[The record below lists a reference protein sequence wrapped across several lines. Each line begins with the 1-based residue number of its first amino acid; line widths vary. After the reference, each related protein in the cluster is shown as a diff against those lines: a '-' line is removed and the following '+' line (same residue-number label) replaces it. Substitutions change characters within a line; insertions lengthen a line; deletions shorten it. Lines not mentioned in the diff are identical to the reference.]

1 MFVVCGAYFASTES
15 AFTAMS
21 KIKIKS
27 KAEDGN
33 RRAKNAMFISNNFDR
48 ALATILI
55 GNNVARTAAASVATI
70 IAAHEFS
77 HITNYTLWTT
87 VVTTLIFFFFSEM
100 IPKAFANDRSDS
112 TALFFSGSMKTLMK
126 LLRPVS
132 ALFTWISA
140 KVTKLFSG
148 EQQPSITEDELI
160 DIIDTAEE
168 EGVVDEERS
177 EMLRSAINFSGT
189 AVVDV
194 MTMSDDIEAIDIHS
208 TIPEMLAFIRE
219 AHHNRIPVYD
229 GDLDHIVG
237 IMKVRNFLQAY
248 YHNHDIDI
256 RSLLKEPYYARP
268 EDMVSDLFD
277 AMRGAQHYLAVVR
290 DDEGHT
296 LGIATIEDFLEE
308 LVGEIWDEDDVVDES
323 FLKLGGN
330 RFSVDPQIQLDDV
343 LQRIGLE
350 DVPQDSRTVG
360 AWALE
365 KFGHLP
371 EEEESFSLPF
381 SDCML
386 TVTADEVSE
395 THITRLILKLDESA
409 AGGWA
414 AGPGWKN
421 RKRRRPRRVP
431 SPPAGPASAHRYR
444 RCPP

>member
-1 MFVVCGAYFASTES
+1 MSSDSIPLLVIFLLFVVCGAYFSGTES
-15 AFTAMS
+15 AFTAMN

-33 RRAKNAMFISNNFDR
+33 RRAKNAMFITNNFDR

-77 HITNYTLWTT
+77 HITNHTLWTT

-112 TALFFSGSMKTLMK
+112 TAMVFSGSMKMVMK
-126 LLRPVS
+126 ILRPF
-132 ALFTWISA
+132 AAFFTWISHS
-140 KVTKLFSG
+140 VTRLFAG

-194 MTMSDDIEAIDIHS
+194 MTMPDDIEAIEIHS
-208 TIPEMLAFIRE
+208 TIPEMLDFIRQSR
-219 AHHNRIPVYD
+219 HSRIPVYD
-229 GDLDHIVG
+229 GNIDHIVG
-237 IMKVRNFLQAY
+237 ILKVRNFLQAY

-256 RSLLKEPYYARP
+256 RSLLKEPHYAQT
-268 EDMVSDLFD
+268 EDLVGDLFD
-277 AMRGAQHYLAVVR
+277 AMRGTQHYLAVIR
-290 DDEGHT
+290 DEDGHT

-308 LVGEIWDEDDVVDES
+308 LVGEIWDEDDVVDET

-343 LQRIGLE
+343 LQRIGLA
-350 DVPQDSRTVG
+350 DVPQDSRSVG

-365 KFGHLP
+365 RFGHLP
-371 EEEESFSLPF
+371 EENESFSLPF

-395 THITRLILKLDESA
+395 TNIKRLLLKLDESTT
-409 AGGWA
+409 GG
-414 AGPGWKN
+414 N
-421 RKRRRPRRVP
+421 R
-431 SPPAGPASAHRYR
+431 A
-444 RCPP
+444 

>member
-1 MFVVCGAYFASTES
+1 MSSDSIPLLVVFLMFVVCGAYFAGTES
-15 AFTAMS
+15 AFTAMN

-33 RRAKNAMFISNNFDR
+33 RRAKSALFIANNFDR
-48 ALATILI
+48 ALASILI

-70 IAAHEFS
+70 IAAREFS

-112 TALFFSGSMKTLMK
+112 TALFFAGSMKAVMK
-126 LLRPVS
+126 LLRPF
-132 ALFTWISA
+132 AAFFTWISHS
-140 KVTKLFSG
+140 VTRLFAG

-194 MTMSDDIEAIDIHS
+194 MTMPDDIQAIDIR
-208 TIPEMLAFIRE
+208 TPVDEMLNFIRE
-219 AHHNRIPVYD
+219 VHHSRIPVYD

-248 YHNHDIDI
+248 YHNHNVDI
-256 RSLLKEPYYARP
+256 RSLLKEPYYALAD
-268 EDMVSDLFD
+268 DMVSDLFD
-277 AMRGAQHYLAVVR
+277 TMRGTQHYIAVIR
-290 DDEGHT
+290 DEEGHT

-308 LVGEIWDEDDVVDES
+308 LVGEIWDEDDVVDET

-330 RFSVDPQIQLDDV
+330 RFSVDPQNPLDEV
-343 LQRIGLE
+343 LTRIGLE
-350 DVPQDSRTVG
+350 DIPKDNRTVG

-365 KFGHLP
+365 RFGHLP
-371 EEEESFSLPF
+371 EEEESIFLPF
-381 SDCML
+381 SDYML
-386 TVTADEVSE
+386 TITADEVSE
-395 THITRLILKLDESA
+395 THIKRLILKLDENA
-409 AGGWA
+409 TGGDRA
-414 AGPGWKN
+414 
-421 RKRRRPRRVP
+421 
-431 SPPAGPASAHRYR
+431 
-444 RCPP
+444 

>member
-1 MFVVCGAYFASTES
+1 MSSDSIPLLVVFLMFVVCGGYFSGTES
-15 AFTAMS
+15 AFTAMN

-70 IAAHEFS
+70 IAAREFS
-77 HITNYTLWTT
+77 HITNHTLWTT
-87 VVTTLIFFFFSEM
+87 VITTLIFFFFSEM

-112 TALFFSGSMKTLMK
+112 TAMLFSGSMKMIMK
-126 LLRPVS
+126 ILRPFAAV
-132 ALFTWISA
+132 FTWISHR
-140 KVTKLFSG
+140 VTRLFAG

-194 MTMSDDIEAIDIHS
+194 MTMPDDIEAIEIHS
-208 TIPEMLAFIRE
+208 TIPEMLGFIRE
-219 AHHNRIPVYD
+219 YRHNRIPVYD
-229 GDLDHIVG
+229 GDIDHIVG
-237 IMKVRNFLQAY
+237 ILKVRNFLQAY
-248 YHNHDIDI
+248 YHNHDVDI
-256 RSLLKEPYYARP
+256 RSLLKEPYYAHT
-268 EDMVSDLFD
+268 EDLVGDLFD
-277 AMRGAQHYLAVVR
+277 DMRGAQHYLAVIR
-290 DDEGHT
+290 DEDGHT

-308 LVGEIWDEDDVVDES
+308 LVGEIWDEDDVVDET

-330 RFSVDPQIQLDDV
+330 RFSVDPQIPLDDV

-350 DVPQDSRTVG
+350 DVPQDNRSVG

-365 KFGHLP
+365 RFGHLP
-371 EEEESFSLPF
+371 EEEESISLPF

-395 THITRLILKLDESA
+395 THIKRLILKLDESRQEVA
-409 AGGWA
+409 E
-414 AGPGWKN
+414 N
-421 RKRRRPRRVP
+421 E
-431 SPPAGPASAHRYR
+431 
-444 RCPP
+444 

>member
-1 MFVVCGAYFASTES
+1 MSSDSIPLLVIFLLFVVCGAYFSGTES
-15 AFTAMS
+15 AFTAMN

-33 RRAKNAMFISNNFDR
+33 RRAKNAMFITNNFDR

-77 HITNYTLWTT
+77 HITNHTLWTT
-87 VVTTLIFFFFSEM
+87 VITTLIFFFFSEM

-112 TALFFSGSMKTLMK
+112 TAMVFSGSMKMVMK
-126 LLRPVS
+126 ILRPF
-132 ALFTWISA
+132 AAFFTWISHS
-140 KVTKLFSG
+140 VTRLFAG

-194 MTMSDDIEAIDIHS
+194 MTMPDDIEAIEIHS
-208 TIPEMLAFIRE
+208 TIPEMLDFIRQSR
-219 AHHNRIPVYD
+219 HSRIPVYD
-229 GDLDHIVG
+229 GDIDHIVG
-237 IMKVRNFLQAY
+237 ILKVRNFLQAY

-256 RSLLKEPYYARP
+256 RSLLKEPHYAQT
-268 EDMVSDLFD
+268 EDLVGDLFD
-277 AMRGAQHYLAVVR
+277 AMRGTQHYLAVIR
-290 DDEGHT
+290 DEDGHT

-308 LVGEIWDEDDVVDES
+308 LVGEIWDEDDVVDET

-343 LQRIGLE
+343 LQRIGLA
-350 DVPQDSRTVG
+350 DVPQDSRSVG

-365 KFGHLP
+365 RFGHLP
-371 EEEESFSLPF
+371 EENESFSLPF

-395 THITRLILKLDESA
+395 TNIKRLLLKLDESTT
-409 AGGWA
+409 GGNIA
-414 AGPGWKN
+414 
-421 RKRRRPRRVP
+421 
-431 SPPAGPASAHRYR
+431 
-444 RCPP
+444 

>member
-1 MFVVCGAYFASTES
+1 MSSDSIPLLVIFLMFVVCGGYFSGTES
-15 AFTAMS
+15 AFTAMN

-33 RRAKNAMFISNNFDR
+33 RRAKNAMFITNNFDR

-70 IAAHEFS
+70 IAAREFS
-77 HITNYTLWTT
+77 HITNHTLWTT
-87 VVTTLIFFFFSEM
+87 VITTLIFFFFSEM

-112 TALFFSGSMKTLMK
+112 TAMIFSGSMKMVMK
-126 LLRPVS
+126 ILRPF
-132 ALFTWISA
+132 AAFFTWISHS
-140 KVTKLFSG
+140 VTRLFAG

-177 EMLRSAINFSGT
+177 EMLRSAISFSGT

-194 MTMSDDIEAIDIHS
+194 MTMPDDIEAIEIHS
-208 TIPEMLAFIRE
+208 TIPEMLDFIRE
-219 AHHNRIPVYD
+219 SRHSRIPVYD
-229 GDLDHIVG
+229 GSIDHIVG
-237 IMKVRNFLQAY
+237 ILKVRNFLQAY

-256 RSLLKEPYYARP
+256 RSLLKEPHYAHT
-268 EDMVSDLFD
+268 EDLVGDLFD
-277 AMRGAQHYLAVVR
+277 AMRGTQHYLAVIR
-290 DDEGHT
+290 DEDGHT

-308 LVGEIWDEDDVVDES
+308 LVGEIWDEDDIVDES

-330 RFSVDPQIQLDDV
+330 RFSIDPQIQLDDV
-343 LQRIGLE
+343 LHRIGF
-350 DVPQDSRTVG
+350 DDAPQDSRSVG

-365 KFGHLP
+365 RFGHLP

-395 THITRLILKLDESA
+395 THIKRLILKLDEGTT
-409 AGGWA
+409 GG
-414 AGPGWKN
+414 N
-421 RKRRRPRRVP
+421 R
-431 SPPAGPASAHRYR
+431 A
-444 RCPP
+444 

>member
-1 MFVVCGAYFASTES
+1 MSSDSIPLLVVFLMFVICGSYFSGTES
-15 AFTAMS
+15 AFTAMN

-48 ALATILI
+48 ALSTILI

-77 HITNYTLWTT
+77 HITNHTLWTT
-87 VVTTLIFFFFSEM
+87 VITTLIFFFFSEM

-112 TALFFSGSMKTLMK
+112 TAMLFSGSMKMIMK
-126 LLRPVS
+126 ILRPF
-132 ALFTWISA
+132 AAFFTWISHG
-140 KVTKLFSG
+140 VTRLFSG
-148 EQQPSITEDELI
+148 DQQPSITEDELI

-168 EGVVDEERS
+168 EGVVDEERG

-194 MTMSDDIEAIDIHS
+194 MTMPDDIEAIELHS
-208 TIPEMLAFIRE
+208 PISEMLDFIR
-219 AHHNRIPVYD
+219 ASRHNRIPVYD
-229 GDLDHIVG
+229 GTIDHIVG
-237 IMKVRNFLQAY
+237 ILKVRNFLQAY
-248 YHNHDIDI
+248 YHNHNIDI
-256 RSLLKEPYYARP
+256 RSMLKEPHYAHA

-277 AMRGAQHYLAVVR
+277 TMRRTQHYIAVIQ

-330 RFSVDPQIQLDDV
+330 RFSVDPQNPLDEV
-343 LQRIGLE
+343 LHRIGLE
-350 DVPQDSRTVG
+350 DVPHDSRTVG

-365 KFGHLP
+365 RFGHLP
-371 EEEESFSLPF
+371 EEDESISLPF
-381 SDCML
+381 SDYML

-395 THITRLILKLDESA
+395 THITRLILKLDENA
-409 AGGWA
+409 TGGD
-414 AGPGWKN
+414 
-421 RKRRRPRRVP
+421 R
-431 SPPAGPASAHRYR
+431 S
-444 RCPP
+444 

>member
-1 MFVVCGAYFASTES
+1 MSSDSIPLLVVFLIFVVCGAYFSGTES
-15 AFTAMS
+15 AFTAMN

-33 RRAKNAMFISNNFDR
+33 RRAKNAMFITNNFDR
-48 ALATILI
+48 ALSTILI

-70 IAAHEFS
+70 IAAREFS

-87 VVTTLIFFFFSEM
+87 VITTLIFFFFSEM
-100 IPKAFANDRSDS
+100 IPKAFANDRSNT
-112 TALFFSGSMKTLMK
+112 TAMTFSGSMKMVMK
-126 LLRPVS
+126 VLRPF
-132 ALFTWISA
+132 AAFFTWISHS
-140 KVTKLFSG
+140 VTRLFSS

-194 MTMSDDIEAIDIHS
+194 MTMPDDIEAIEIHAS
-208 TIPEMLAFIRE
+208 IPEMLAFIRE
-219 AHHNRIPVYD
+219 SRHSRIPVYD
-229 GDLDHIVG
+229 GDIDHIVG
-237 IMKVRNFLQAY
+237 ILKVRTFLQAY

-256 RSLLKEPYYARP
+256 RSLLKEPHYAHT
-268 EDMVSDLFD
+268 EDMVGDLFD
-277 AMRGAQHYLAVVR
+277 TMRGEQHYLAVIR
-290 DDEGHT
+290 DEDGHT

-350 DVPQDSRTVG
+350 NVPQDSRSVG

-365 KFGHLP
+365 RFGHLP

-395 THITRLILKLDESA
+395 THIIRLILKLDESTT
-409 AGGWA
+409 GG
-414 AGPGWKN
+414 N
-421 RKRRRPRRVP
+421 R
-431 SPPAGPASAHRYR
+431 A
-444 RCPP
+444 

>member
-1 MFVVCGAYFASTES
+1 MSSDSIPLLVIFLLFVVCGAYFSGTES
-15 AFTAMS
+15 AFTAMN

-33 RRAKNAMFISNNFDR
+33 RRAKNAMFITNNFDR

-77 HITNYTLWTT
+77 HITNHTLWTT
-87 VVTTLIFFFFSEM
+87 VITTLIFFFFSEM

-112 TALFFSGSMKTLMK
+112 TAMVFSGSMKMVMK
-126 LLRPVS
+126 ILRPF
-132 ALFTWISA
+132 AAFFTWISHS
-140 KVTKLFSG
+140 VTRLFAG

-194 MTMSDDIEAIDIHS
+194 MTMPDDIEAIEIHS
-208 TIPEMLAFIRE
+208 TIPEMLDFIRQSR
-219 AHHNRIPVYD
+219 HSRIPVYD
-229 GDLDHIVG
+229 GDIDHIVG
-237 IMKVRNFLQAY
+237 ILKVRNFLQAY

-256 RSLLKEPYYARP
+256 RSLLKEPHYAQT
-268 EDMVSDLFD
+268 EDLVGDLFD
-277 AMRGAQHYLAVVR
+277 AMRGTQHYLAVIR
-290 DDEGHT
+290 DEDGHT

-308 LVGEIWDEDDVVDES
+308 LVGEIWDEDDVVDET

-343 LQRIGLE
+343 LQRIGLA
-350 DVPQDSRTVG
+350 DVPQDSRSVG

-365 KFGHLP
+365 RFGHLP
-371 EEEESFSLPF
+371 EENESFSLPF

-395 THITRLILKLDESA
+395 TNIKRLLLKLDESTT
-409 AGGWA
+409 GG
-414 AGPGWKN
+414 N
-421 RKRRRPRRVP
+421 R
-431 SPPAGPASAHRYR
+431 A
-444 RCPP
+444 

>member
-1 MFVVCGAYFASTES
+1 MSSDSIPLLVIFLLFVVCGAYFSGTES
-15 AFTAMS
+15 AFTAMN

-33 RRAKNAMFISNNFDR
+33 RRAKNAMFITNNFDR

-77 HITNYTLWTT
+77 HITNHTLWTT

-112 TALFFSGSMKTLMK
+112 TAMVFSGSMKMVMK
-126 LLRPVS
+126 ILRPF
-132 ALFTWISA
+132 AAFFTWISHS
-140 KVTKLFSG
+140 VTRLFAG

-194 MTMSDDIEAIDIHS
+194 MTMPDDIEAIEIHS
-208 TIPEMLAFIRE
+208 TIPEMLDFIRQSR
-219 AHHNRIPVYD
+219 HSRIPVYD
-229 GDLDHIVG
+229 GDIDHIVG
-237 IMKVRNFLQAY
+237 ILKVRNFLQAY

-256 RSLLKEPYYARP
+256 RSLLKEPHYAQT
-268 EDMVSDLFD
+268 EDLVGDLFD
-277 AMRGAQHYLAVVR
+277 AMRGTQHYLAVIR
-290 DDEGHT
+290 DEDGHT

-308 LVGEIWDEDDVVDES
+308 LVGEIWDEDDIVDET

-343 LQRIGLE
+343 LQRIGLA
-350 DVPQDSRTVG
+350 DVPQDSRSVG

-365 KFGHLP
+365 RFGHLP
-371 EEEESFSLPF
+371 EENESFSLPF

-395 THITRLILKLDESA
+395 TNIKRLLLKLDESTT
-409 AGGWA
+409 GG
-414 AGPGWKN
+414 N
-421 RKRRRPRRVP
+421 R
-431 SPPAGPASAHRYR
+431 A
-444 RCPP
+444 

>member
-1 MFVVCGAYFASTES
+1 MN
-15 AFTAMS
+15 

-33 RRAKNAMFISNNFDR
+33 RRAKNAMFITNNFDR

-77 HITNYTLWTT
+77 HITNHTLWTT

-112 TALFFSGSMKTLMK
+112 TAMVFSGSMKMVMK
-126 LLRPVS
+126 ILRPF
-132 ALFTWISA
+132 AAFFTWISHS
-140 KVTKLFSG
+140 VTRLFAG

-160 DIIDTAEE
+160 DIIDTAAE

-194 MTMSDDIEAIDIHS
+194 MTMPDDIEAIEIHS
-208 TIPEMLAFIRE
+208 TIPEMLDFIRQSR
-219 AHHNRIPVYD
+219 HSRIPVYD
-229 GDLDHIVG
+229 GDIDHIVG
-237 IMKVRNFLQAY
+237 ILKVRNFLQAY

-256 RSLLKEPYYARP
+256 RSLLKEPHYAQT
-268 EDMVSDLFD
+268 EDLVGDLFD
-277 AMRGAQHYLAVVR
+277 AMRGTQHYLAVIR
-290 DDEGHT
+290 DEDGHT

-308 LVGEIWDEDDVVDES
+308 LVGEIWDEDDVVDET

-343 LQRIGLE
+343 LQRIGLA
-350 DVPQDSRTVG
+350 DVPQDSRSVG

-365 KFGHLP
+365 RFGHLP
-371 EEEESFSLPF
+371 EENESFSLPF

-395 THITRLILKLDESA
+395 TNIKRLLLKLDESTT
-409 AGGWA
+409 GG
-414 AGPGWKN
+414 N
-421 RKRRRPRRVP
+421 R
-431 SPPAGPASAHRYR
+431 A
-444 RCPP
+444 

>member
-1 MFVVCGAYFASTES
+1 MSSDSIPLLVVFLMFVVCGAYFAGTES
-15 AFTAMS
+15 AFTAMN

-33 RRAKNAMFISNNFDR
+33 RRAKSALFIANNFDR
-48 ALATILI
+48 ALASILI

-70 IAAHEFS
+70 IAAREFS

-112 TALFFSGSMKTLMK
+112 TALFFAGSMKAVMK
-126 LLRPVS
+126 LLRPF
-132 ALFTWISA
+132 AAFFTWISHS
-140 KVTKLFSG
+140 VTRLFAG

-194 MTMSDDIEAIDIHS
+194 MTMPDDIQAIDIR
-208 TIPEMLAFIRE
+208 TPVDEMLNFIRE
-219 AHHNRIPVYD
+219 VHHSRIPVYD

-248 YHNHDIDI
+248 YHNHNVDI
-256 RSLLKEPYYARP
+256 RSLLKEPYYAIAD
-268 EDMVSDLFD
+268 DMVSDLFD
-277 AMRGAQHYLAVVR
+277 TMRGTQHYIAVIR
-290 DDEGHT
+290 DEEGHT

-308 LVGEIWDEDDVVDES
+308 LVGEIWDEDDVVDET

-330 RFSVDPQIQLDDV
+330 RFSVDPQNPLDEV
-343 LQRIGLE
+343 LTRIGLE
-350 DVPQDSRTVG
+350 DIPKDNRTVG

-365 KFGHLP
+365 RFGHLP
-371 EEEESFSLPF
+371 EEEESISLPF
-381 SDCML
+381 SDYML
-386 TVTADEVSE
+386 TITADEVSE
-395 THITRLILKLDESA
+395 THIKRLILKLDENA
-409 AGGWA
+409 TGGDRA
-414 AGPGWKN
+414 
-421 RKRRRPRRVP
+421 
-431 SPPAGPASAHRYR
+431 
-444 RCPP
+444 

>member
-1 MFVVCGAYFASTES
+1 MSSDSIPLLIVFLMFVVCGSYFSGTES
-15 AFTAMS
+15 AFTAMN

-33 RRAKNAMFISNNFDR
+33 RRAKNTMFISNNFDR
-48 ALATILI
+48 ALSTILI

-70 IAAHEFS
+70 IAAREFA
-77 HITNYTLWTT
+77 HISNYTLWTT
-87 VVTTLIFFFFSEM
+87 VITTLIFFFFAEM

-112 TALFFSGSMKTLMK
+112 TALFFAGSMKALMK
-126 LLRPVS
+126 ILRPFAAV
-132 ALFTWISA
+132 FTWISHC
-140 KVTKLFSG
+140 VTRLFAG
-148 EQQPSITEDELI
+148 EQKPSITEDELI

-177 EMLRSAINFSGT
+177 EMLRSAIQFSGT

-194 MTMSDDIEAIDIHS
+194 MTMPDDIQAIELH
-208 TIPEMLAFIRE
+208 TPIPEILAFIRE
-219 AHHNRIPVYD
+219 VRHSRIPVYD

-256 RSLLKEPYYARP
+256 HSLLKEPYYAHP
-268 EDMVSDLFD
+268 EAMVDDLFD
-277 AMRGAQHYLAVVR
+277 IMKGTQHYIVVIR

-308 LVGEIWDEDDVVDES
+308 LVGEIWDEDDVVDET

-330 RFSVDPQIQLDDV
+330 RFSVDPQKPVDEV
-343 LQRIGLE
+343 LRQIGLDNVPE
-350 DVPQDSRTVG
+350 DTRTAG

-365 KFGHLP
+365 RFGHLP

-386 TVTADEVSE
+386 TVTAEEVSE
-395 THITRLILKLDESA
+395 THITRLIFKLDEEA
-409 AGGWA
+409 AGGSRA
-414 AGPGWKN
+414 
-421 RKRRRPRRVP
+421 
-431 SPPAGPASAHRYR
+431 
-444 RCPP
+444 

>member
-1 MFVVCGAYFASTES
+1 MSSDSIPLLVIFLLFVVCGAYFSGTES
-15 AFTAMS
+15 AFTAMN

-33 RRAKNAMFISNNFDR
+33 RRAKNAMFITNNFDR

-77 HITNYTLWTT
+77 HITNHTLWTT

-112 TALFFSGSMKTLMK
+112 TAMVFSGSMKMVMK
-126 LLRPVS
+126 ILRPF
-132 ALFTWISA
+132 AAFFTWISHS
-140 KVTKLFSG
+140 VTRLFAG

-194 MTMSDDIEAIDIHS
+194 MTMPDDIEAIEIHS
-208 TIPEMLAFIRE
+208 TIPEMLDFIRQSR
-219 AHHNRIPVYD
+219 HSRIPVYD
-229 GDLDHIVG
+229 GDIDHIVG
-237 IMKVRNFLQAY
+237 ILKVRNFLQAY

-256 RSLLKEPYYARP
+256 RSLLKEPHYAQT
-268 EDMVSDLFD
+268 EDLVGDLFD
-277 AMRGAQHYLAVVR
+277 AMRGTQHYLAVIR
-290 DDEGHT
+290 DEDGHT

-308 LVGEIWDEDDVVDES
+308 LVGEIWDEDDVVDET

-343 LQRIGLE
+343 LQRIGLA
-350 DVPQDSRTVG
+350 DVPQDSRSVG

-365 KFGHLP
+365 RFGHLP
-371 EEEESFSLPF
+371 EENESFPLPF

-395 THITRLILKLDESA
+395 TNIKRLLLKLDESTT
-409 AGGWA
+409 GG
-414 AGPGWKN
+414 N
-421 RKRRRPRRVP
+421 R
-431 SPPAGPASAHRYR
+431 A
-444 RCPP
+444 

>member
-1 MFVVCGAYFASTES
+1 MSSDSIPLLVIFLLFVVCGAYFSGTES
-15 AFTAMS
+15 AFTAMN

-33 RRAKNAMFISNNFDR
+33 RRAKNAMFITNNFDR

-77 HITNYTLWTT
+77 HITNHTLWTT
-87 VVTTLIFFFFSEM
+87 VITTLIFFFFSEM

-112 TALFFSGSMKTLMK
+112 TAMVFSGSMKMVMK
-126 LLRPVS
+126 ILRPF
-132 ALFTWISA
+132 AAFFTWISHS
-140 KVTKLFSG
+140 VTRLFAG

-194 MTMSDDIEAIDIHS
+194 MTMPDDIEAIEIHS
-208 TIPEMLAFIRE
+208 TIPEMLDFIRQSR
-219 AHHNRIPVYD
+219 HSRIPVYD
-229 GDLDHIVG
+229 GNIDHIVG
-237 IMKVRNFLQAY
+237 ILKVRNFLQAY

-256 RSLLKEPYYARP
+256 RSLLKEPHYAQT
-268 EDMVSDLFD
+268 EDLVGDLFD
-277 AMRGAQHYLAVVR
+277 AMRGTQHYLAVIR
-290 DDEGHT
+290 DEDGHT

-308 LVGEIWDEDDVVDES
+308 LVGEIWDEDDVVDET

-343 LQRIGLE
+343 LQRIGLA
-350 DVPQDSRTVG
+350 DVPQDSRSVG

-365 KFGHLP
+365 RFGHLP
-371 EEEESFSLPF
+371 EENESFSLPF

-395 THITRLILKLDESA
+395 TNIKRLLLKLDESTT
-409 AGGWA
+409 GG
-414 AGPGWKN
+414 N
-421 RKRRRPRRVP
+421 R
-431 SPPAGPASAHRYR
+431 A
-444 RCPP
+444 

>member
-1 MFVVCGAYFASTES
+1 MSSDSIPLLVIFLLFVVCGAYFSGTES
-15 AFTAMS
+15 AFTAMN

-33 RRAKNAMFISNNFDR
+33 RRAKNAMFITNNFDR

-77 HITNYTLWTT
+77 HITNHTLWTT
-87 VVTTLIFFFFSEM
+87 VITTLIVFFFSEM

-112 TALFFSGSMKTLMK
+112 TAMVFSGSMKMVMK
-126 LLRPVS
+126 ILRPF
-132 ALFTWISA
+132 AAFFTWISHS
-140 KVTKLFSG
+140 VTRLFAG

-194 MTMSDDIEAIDIHS
+194 MTMPDDIEAIEIHS
-208 TIPEMLAFIRE
+208 TIPEMLDFIRQSR
-219 AHHNRIPVYD
+219 HSRIPVYD
-229 GDLDHIVG
+229 GDIDHIVG
-237 IMKVRNFLQAY
+237 ILKVRNFLQAY

-256 RSLLKEPYYARP
+256 RSLLKEPHYAQT
-268 EDMVSDLFD
+268 EDLVGDLFD
-277 AMRGAQHYLAVVR
+277 AMRGTQHYLAVIR
-290 DDEGHT
+290 DEDGHT

-308 LVGEIWDEDDVVDES
+308 LVGEIWDEDDVVDET

-343 LQRIGLE
+343 LQRIGLA
-350 DVPQDSRTVG
+350 DVPQDSRSVG

-365 KFGHLP
+365 RFGHLP
-371 EEEESFSLPF
+371 EENESFSLPF

-395 THITRLILKLDESA
+395 TNIKRLLLKLDESTT
-409 AGGWA
+409 GG
-414 AGPGWKN
+414 N
-421 RKRRRPRRVP
+421 R
-431 SPPAGPASAHRYR
+431 A
-444 RCPP
+444 

>member
-1 MFVVCGAYFASTES
+1 MSSDSIPLLVIFLLFVVCGAYFSGTES
-15 AFTAMS
+15 AFTAMN

-33 RRAKNAMFISNNFDR
+33 RRAKNAMFITNNFDR

-77 HITNYTLWTT
+77 HITNHTLWTT

-112 TALFFSGSMKTLMK
+112 TAMVFSGSMKMVMK
-126 LLRPVS
+126 ILRPF
-132 ALFTWISA
+132 AAFFTWISHS
-140 KVTKLFSG
+140 VTRLFAG

-194 MTMSDDIEAIDIHS
+194 MTMPDDIEAIEIHS
-208 TIPEMLAFIRE
+208 TIPEMLDFIRQSR
-219 AHHNRIPVYD
+219 HSRIPVYD
-229 GDLDHIVG
+229 GDIDHIVG
-237 IMKVRNFLQAY
+237 ILKVRNFLQAY

-256 RSLLKEPYYARP
+256 RSLLKEPHYAQT
-268 EDMVSDLFD
+268 EDLVGDLFD
-277 AMRGAQHYLAVVR
+277 AMRGTQHYLAVIR
-290 DDEGHT
+290 DEDGHT

-308 LVGEIWDEDDVVDES
+308 LVGEIWDEDDVVDET

-330 RFSVDPQIQLDDV
+330 RFSVDPQIQLNDV
-343 LQRIGLE
+343 LQRIGLA
-350 DVPQDSRTVG
+350 DVPQDSRSVG

-365 KFGHLP
+365 RFGHLP
-371 EEEESFSLPF
+371 EENESFSLPF

-395 THITRLILKLDESA
+395 TNIKRLLLKLDESTT
-409 AGGWA
+409 GG
-414 AGPGWKN
+414 N
-421 RKRRRPRRVP
+421 R
-431 SPPAGPASAHRYR
+431 A
-444 RCPP
+444 